1 MLCGK
6 MKINEMRIVTS
17 ENKKQLDVPRLVL
30 EAVERCR
37 DHLSPTPLEYSM
49 YLSEKIDGEVWL
61 KLDSMQRTSSF
72 KFRGAI
78 NKILSLTEAEL
89 NKGVVSAST
98 GNYALAVAEA
108 VKIRKHRATIYI
120 AEDIEPSRLELL
132 RSHGLDLVIHGK
144 LAWDAEKEARRVA
157 EEEDKIYVSPYN
169 DPIVVGGQGTCGYE
183 ISRQLP
189 DLDAALFACGAGGLL
204 TGSAGWL
211 KSHNPEV
218 EAFGVSPENSPVMYE
233 SMRINKMVE
242 METFP
247 TLADTCA
254 GGFDLDSVTLELCQR
269 YVEEIVLLTETEIEE
284 SIRLLFEQHRLVVE
298 GSGALGVGGLLKRK
312 ERFKG
317 KKVVAVVC
325 GRNVDLEVFKR
336 IIQ

>member
-1 MLCGK
+1 MTPGEQPL
-6 MKINEMRIVTS
+6 N
-17 ENKKQLDVPRLVL
+17 VPQLVL
-30 EAVERCR
+30 EANERCKG
-37 DHLSPTPLEYSM
+37 HLSPTPLEYSM
-49 YLSEKIDGEVWL
+49 YLSEEIEGEVWL

-72 KFRGAI
+72 KFRGAL
-78 NKILSLTEAEL
+78 NKILSLTELEL
-89 NKGVVSAST
+89 DKGVVSAST

-108 VKIRKHRATIYI
+108 VGIRKRRATIYV

-132 RSHGLDLVIHGK
+132 RAHGLDLVIHGER
-144 LAWDAEKEARRVA
+144 AWDAEKEARRVA
-157 EEEDKIYVSPYN
+157 GEEDKIYVSPYN

-211 KSHNPEV
+211 KSHNPDV

-233 SMRINKMVE
+233 SMRTKKIVE
-242 METFP
+242 METYP
-247 TLADTCA
+247 TLADTC
-254 GGFDLDSVTLELCQR
+254 GGGVDLDSITLELCQR
-269 YVEEIVLLTETEIEE
+269 YVEEIVLLSESEIEE

-298 GSGALGVGGLLKRK
+298 GSGALGVGGLLKRR
-312 ERFKG
+312 ERFKR

-325 GRNVDLEVFKR
+325 GRNIDLEVFKR

>member
-1 MLCGK
+1 MTT
-6 MKINEMRIVTS
+6 ES
-17 ENKKQLDVPRLVL
+17 QQQLDVPQLVL
-30 EAVERCR
+30 EAIERCQ
-37 DHLSPTPLEYSM
+37 DFLPPTPLEYSM
-49 YLSEKIDGEVWL
+49 HLSEKIEGEVWL
-61 KLDSMQRTSSF
+61 KLDSMQRTCSF
-72 KFRGAI
+72 KFRGAL

-89 NKGVVSAST
+89 DKGVVSAST

-108 VKIRKHRATIYI
+108 AKIRKRRATIYV
-120 AEDIEPSRLELL
+120 AEDLEPSRLELL
-132 RSHGLDLVIHGK
+132 RAHGLDLVIHGEG
-144 LAWDAEKEARRVA
+144 AWDAEKEARRVA

-189 DLDAALFACGAGGLL
+189 DLDAAFFACGAGGLL

-211 KSHNPEV
+211 KSHNPQV

-233 SMRINKMVE
+233 SMRAHKMIE

-254 GGFDLDSVTLELCQR
+254 GGVDLDSVTLDLCQR
-269 YVEEIVLLTETEIEE
+269 YVNEIMLLTETEIEA
-284 SIRLLFEQHRLVVE
+284 SIRILFEQHRLVVE
-298 GSGALGVGGLLKRK
+298 GSGALAVGGLLKHK

-325 GRNVDLEVFKR
+325 GRNINLEVFKR

>member
-1 MLCGK
+1 MI
-6 MKINEMRIVTS
+6 MTTAS
-17 ENKKQLDVPRLVL
+17 QQQLDVPQLVL
-30 EAVERCR
+30 EAIERCQ
-37 DHLSPTPLEYSM
+37 DHLLPTPLEYSL
-49 YLSEKIDGEVWL
+49 YLSQKIEGKVWL
-61 KLDSMQRTSSF
+61 KLDSMQRTTSF

-89 NKGVVSAST
+89 DKGVVTAST
-98 GNYALAVAEA
+98 GNYALAIAEA
-108 VKIRKHRATIYI
+108 MAIRKRRATIYV
-120 AEDIEPSRLELL
+120 AEDLDSSRLDLL
-132 RSHGLDLVIHGK
+132 RAHGLDLVIRGK
-144 LAWDAEKEARRVA
+144 GAWDAEKEARRVA

-183 ISRQLP
+183 ISKQLP
-189 DLDAALFACGAGGLL
+189 DLDAAFFACGGGGLL
-204 TGSAGWL
+204 AGSAGWL
-211 KSHNPEV
+211 KYHNPAV

-233 SMRINKMVE
+233 SMRTNKMVE

-254 GGFDLDSVTLELCQR
+254 GGIDLDTITLELCQR

-325 GRNVDLEVFKR
+325 GRNIDLEVFKR
-336 IIQ
+336 IIR

>member
-1 MLCGK
+1 MTNG
-6 MKINEMRIVTS
+6 RQP
-17 ENKKQLDVPRLVL
+17 QLDVPQLVR
-30 EAVERCR
+30 EANERCQ

-49 YLSEKIDGEVWL
+49 YLSEKIEGEVWL

-89 NKGVVSAST
+89 DKGVVSAST

-108 VKIRKHRATIYI
+108 MRIRNRRATIYV
-120 AEDIEPSRLELL
+120 ANDIEPSRLELL
-132 RSHGLDLVIHGK
+132 RSHGLDLVIHGD

-157 EEEDKIYVSPYN
+157 EEQDKIYVSPYN

-183 ISRQLP
+183 ISKQLP
-189 DLDAALFACGAGGLL
+189 DVDAALFACGAGGLL

-218 EAFGVSPENSPVMYE
+218 EAYGVSPENSRVMYE
-233 SMRINKMVE
+233 SMRTNKMVQI
-242 METFP
+242 ETFP
-247 TLADTCA
+247 TLADTC
-254 GGFDLDSVTLELCQR
+254 GGGVDLDSITLELCQR

-298 GSGALGVGGLLKRK
+298 GSAALGVGGLLKRK

-325 GRNVDLEVFKR
+325 GRNINLEVFKR
-336 IIQ
+336 IIRNESA